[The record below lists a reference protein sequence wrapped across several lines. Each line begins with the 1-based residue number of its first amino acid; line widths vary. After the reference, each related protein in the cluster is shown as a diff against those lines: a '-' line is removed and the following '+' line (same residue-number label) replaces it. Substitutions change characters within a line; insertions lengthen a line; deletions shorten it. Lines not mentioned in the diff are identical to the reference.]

1 MMNFFRAI
9 NNFLQACEDY
19 LEYRVKT
26 GKFVTDIK
34 YLNEDAKRYETKKE
48 KELETRFAHSKL
60 LAIFIHTEK
69 QLRKIPILGD
79 LFIVLFKTIR
89 FCLFYFL
96 ESVIVLALTFVT
108 FFGLSSFFDTA
119 PVLLSI
125 MLIPALFFTIILF
138 CSLYA
143 FIDKQE
149 RHEKVSIINGIN
161 VCFKHFSS
169 LFILL
174 CSQLFILLALV
185 ALFFSFAFSVSFI
198 FEFTNTPW
206 ENSFAYWVIIIP
218 VLLITLFMMFT
229 YLMVSYHAYYFVL
242 LDEKKP
248 LLALKNSW
256 RYLREYPLQNTFF
269 FLTIFLLFFPVF
281 SWAYNSFFAFGIGMT
296 LALLGQIFMLLTY
309 LLRNIFLSEKVSE
322 EKLSQNLQYGFYL
335 SFLIGIVTYF
345 LGSALFIQ
353 QHSNIQEFLWQEEQ
367 KSVLASEL
375 TQYQDKEYNYSINY
389 PKSWTV
395 YRWEDNTVSLYNNYS
410 GSNEGGIWINIS
422 VRSDHNANFDILR
435 SSRPGLIEYNTG
447 TQSIMT
453 KVSDITIQGYP
464 GVKYTYSLPRNPAP
478 QYQIHY
484 LIQKDEHVY
493 DIVFLTTS
501 KAVQGNNLEL
511 FETIFSSF
519 TFVDKEN

>member
-1 MMNFFRAI
+1 
-9 NNFLQACEDY
+9 
-19 LEYRVKT
+19 
-26 GKFVTDIK
+26 
-34 YLNEDAKRYETKKE
+34 
-48 KELETRFAHSKL
+48 
-60 LAIFIHTEK
+60 
-69 QLRKIPILGD
+69 
-79 LFIVLFKTIR
+79 
-89 FCLFYFL
+89 
-96 ESVIVLALTFVT
+96 
-108 FFGLSSFFDTA
+108 
-119 PVLLSI
+119 
-125 MLIPALFFTIILF
+125 
-138 CSLYA
+138 
-143 FIDKQE
+143 
-149 RHEKVSIINGIN
+149 
-161 VCFKHFSS
+161 
-169 LFILL
+169 
-174 CSQLFILLALV
+174 
-185 ALFFSFAFSVSFI
+185 
-198 FEFTNTPW
+198 
-206 ENSFAYWVIIIP
+206 
-218 VLLITLFMMFT
+218 
-229 YLMVSYHAYYFVL
+229 
-242 LDEKKP
+242 
-248 LLALKNSW
+248 
-256 RYLREYPLQNTFF
+256 
-269 FLTIFLLFFPVF
+269 
-281 SWAYNSFFAFGIGMT
+281 MT